1 MQIPNLLNSMKPQI
15 PKKKEKKSIK
25 SNFFFF
31 FVSNKWMYVERNIL
45 PRPSQK
51 AEVALKCEV
60 IS

>member
-15 PKKKEKKSIK
+15 PKKKEKK
-25 SNFFFF
+25 NLERATFFFF
-31 FVSNKWMYVERNIL
+31 GSNKWMYVERNIL